1 MIRIADEDRHFFYEK
16 GAFMKEFTVNHT
28 YSNGETDTWTGTVS
42 VLHRSRFVAEA
53 EIRGR
58 GSSFSVIAGKYA
70 LDSLYF
76 ICIPFLGV
84 AFDVYAWD
92 DLDWNM
98 KHLTR
103 HMSETDAAT
112 VLAGVKFILTERTRK
127 KKRGMER

>member
-58 GSSFSVIAGKYA
+58 GSFFSVIAGKYA
-70 LDSLYF
+70 LTKL
-76 ICIPFLGV
+76 ILQV
-84 AFDVYAWD
+84 L
-92 DLDWNM
+92 DLI
-98 KHLTR
+98 
-103 HMSETDAAT
+103 
-112 VLAGVKFILTERTRK
+112 F
-127 KKRGMER
+127 